1 MIEHR
6 AYPKI
11 ALTLDAAGVGDAH
24 WVATEKIHGAQFV
37 IGVTTEEVAFGK
49 RKAWL
54 ADDEPFFGWQA
65 LRREL
70 EQGARALAEALA
82 RPGTIYLYGEL
93 FGGAYPSASDEVLPG
108 STAVQT
114 GIWYAPTLHFSLF
127 DALVVEL
134 REGSEASER
143 FVAHR
148 ELEDAAESAG
158 LMTVPVLARGTR
170 SELMRLPLR
179 FDSRVPARFGLPP
192 LPGNVAEGLVI
203 KPDVELDAERRAI
216 VKRKIPEFSELQ
228 FDESQ
233 PFDANLHLALPELL
247 RWADRMINAVRI
259 ASARS
264 KVGEQHDAIADEA
277 LLDVWIDLE
286 AMFPRRMRAL
296 LADEDTALREGLA
309 ERIARLL

>member
-1 MIEHR
+1 MLEHR

-11 ALTLDAAGVGDAH
+11 SLTLDAAGVGDAH
-24 WVATEKIHGAQFV
+24 WVASEKIHGAQFV
-37 IGVTTEEVAFGK
+37 VGVAAETVAFGK

-70 EQGARALAEALA
+70 EQGARALAESLA
-82 RPGTIYLYGEL
+82 RPGTLYLYGEL
-93 FGGAYPSASDEVLPG
+93 FGGAYPSASADVLPG

-114 GIWYAPTLHFSLF
+114 GIWYAPTLHYSLF
-127 DALVVEL
+127 DVLIVEV
-134 REGSEASER
+134 REGEPPSER
-143 FVAHR
+143 FVAHH
-148 ELEDAAESAG
+148 ELEEIAAAAG

-170 SELMRLPLR
+170 SELMRLPVR
-179 FDSRVPARFGLPP
+179 FDSRVPAHFGLPP

-203 KPDVELDAERRAI
+203 KPDVELDAARRAI

-233 PFDANLHLALPELL
+233 PFDANLHLSLPELL

-264 KVGEQHDAIADEA
+264 KAGELREAIADEA

-296 LADEDTALREGLA
+296 LDDEDTALRAGLA